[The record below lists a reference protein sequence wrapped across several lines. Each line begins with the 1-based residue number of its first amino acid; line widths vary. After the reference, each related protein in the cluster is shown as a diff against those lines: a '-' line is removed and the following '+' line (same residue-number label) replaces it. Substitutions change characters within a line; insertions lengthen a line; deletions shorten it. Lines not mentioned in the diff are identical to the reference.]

1 MGSLERRDSFPRL
14 PRAPSQSVRRQFTT
28 RCTTINTAC
37 SRALLLRPPAA
48 IEAGGAGEGVCGA
61 ARDCAPEPRHH
72 PAEPWPG
79 LQSRLV
85 SEARC
90 ETTQSGVA
98 MQVRLGKPIG
108 QEGQLCDT
116 ELGRTGL
123 V

>member
-1 MGSLERRDSFPRL
+1 M
-14 PRAPSQSVRRQFTT
+14 
-28 RCTTINTAC
+28 
-37 SRALLLRPPAA
+37 
-48 IEAGGAGEGVCGA
+48 
-61 ARDCAPEPRHH
+61 
-72 PAEPWPG
+72 
-79 LQSRLV
+79 